1 MVETVLCYI
10 EKNDEYLMLHR
21 NKEADDMNT
30 GKWLGIGGHIEENE
44 SPDEA
49 VIREVLEET
58 GLTLQAY
65 KKAGIVDFVNDD
77 YIERMH
83 LYTAD
88 KFAGEMIE
96 CDEGEL
102 SWIPKNKILS
112 LNIWEGDRVFLEKLS
127 KNEPYFEIRLIYNND
142 KFIRSEEK

>member
-49 VIREVLEET
+49 VIREVL
-58 GLTLQAY
+58 
-65 KKAGIVDFVNDD
+65 
-77 YIERMH
+77 
-83 LYTAD
+83 
-88 KFAGEMIE
+88 
-96 CDEGEL
+96 
-102 SWIPKNKILS
+102 
-112 LNIWEGDRVFLEKLS
+112 
-127 KNEPYFEIRLIYNND
+127 
-142 KFIRSEEK
+142 